1 MADFKT
7 HVSFSSAAGAAYGT
21 GIWLLGVPGP
31 TSAVA
36 GGICAIA
43 GMFPDIDSKTSRAL
57 QETLYLLAGLVCMLV
72 LLRLRDSDLNGD
84 LILAVGAA
92 TFLSTKF
99 VVGKIVAHS
108 TVHRGMVHSVP
119 AALIA
124 GELTFLLSSGPDTFR
139 FLKAAALVIGF
150 LSHLVLDEIYSVDI
164 RGVRI
169 KKSFG
174 TALKFV
180 CFKKTKKNV
189 FIYLLLCGLGYL
201 IVHEGAWGGK
211 FADETGHLTTE
222 GIRVL
227 ERYSNAAYSESD
239 LWISEWEQYQ
249 WFMAFL
255 PSGTGT
261 TDPGDGEEEDEW
273 FEEEE
278 TPHFVQP
285 AFSRE
290 PFSREPVARNA
301 YSIST
306 KPYQPSEQSQKLIDW
321 GSTGSAAVPNSSSTV
336 PARNSVF
343 KSLPPSPTG
352 KL

>member
-72 LLRLRDSDLNGD
+72 LLRLRNSNLNGD
-84 LILAVGAA
+84 LILAIGAA
-92 TFLSTKF
+92 TFVLTKF
-99 VVGKIVAHS
+99 VVGRVVANS
-108 TVHRGMVHSVP
+108 TVHRGIIHSIP

-124 GELTFLLSSGPDTFR
+124 GELAFLLSTGPDAFR

-150 LSHLVLDEIYSVDI
+150 LSHLVLDEIYSVDVRGI
-164 RGVRI
+164 RL

-174 TALKFV
+174 TALKFT
-180 CFKKTKKNV
+180 CLKKPKKTV
-189 FIYLLLCGLGYL
+189 FIYLLLFGLGYL
-201 IVHEGAWGGK
+201 IAYEETWSGR
-211 FADETGHLTTE
+211 FADRTGHLTTE

-227 ERYSNAAYSESD
+227 EKYSNAAYSESD
-239 LWISEWEQYQ
+239 LWVSEWEQYQ
-249 WFMAFL
+249 WFMTFF
-255 PSGTGT
+255 PSGTKT
-261 TDPGDGEEEDEW
+261 SNHDEEEEGFFD
-273 FEEEE
+273 EEE
-278 TPHFVQP
+278 TPDFVKP

-290 PFSREPVARNA
+290 PFSRNA
-301 YSIST
+301 YSTPT

-321 GSTGSAAVPNSSSTV
+321 GNSGGAAVPNSSSTV

-343 KSLPPSPTG
+343 KSMPPSPIG
-352 KL
+352 RL